1 MYLSQRK
8 EREMDKQIVVY
19 KTADDIRLEVQTDGE
34 TVWLT
39 QEQMCRLFGR
49 ERSVITKHIA
59 NIFKEGELEREVVC
73 AKFAHTTM
81 HGAMKGKLQK
91 KDVVAYNLDV
101 VISVGYRV
109 KSIQGTRFRQWAT
122 RVLREM
128 LLNRLDE
135 IKRIAKLERRMDS
148 AEGDIKQIKG
158 GVSYLVQQLSA
169 PQEPPRRR
177 IGFSRDDDTPS
188 KPYGRA

>member
-1 MYLSQRK
+1 
-8 EREMDKQIVVY
+8 
-19 KTADDIRLEVQTDGE
+19 
-34 TVWLT
+34 
-39 QEQMCRLFGR
+39 
-49 ERSVITKHIA
+49 
-59 NIFKEGELEREVVC
+59 
-73 AKFAHTTM
+73 
-81 HGAMKGKLQK
+81 MKGKLQK

-122 RVLREM
+122 RILREM

-177 IGFSRDDDTPS
+177 IGFGCDDDKPS